1 MTSAVRPPTRLSA
14 ARTLPRSTR
23 FALALLLV
31 HILHSG
37 VIATWLVVG
46 MDTRF
51 LVGGYTALQRASWL
65 ILGVVLLWSGTWGS
79 TKGIL
84 VWYLATGLFALLFV
98 RLLTTRESRDA
109 FRVMVT

>member
-1 MTSAVRPPTRLSA
+1 LSA

-37 VIATWLVVG
+37 VIVTWLVVG

-51 LVGGYTALQRASWL
+51 LVGRLLMVVPFIGSVVVFMGLLRRAPWAWWVSVLVGGYTAL
-65 ILGVVLLWSGTWGS
+65 I
-79 TKGIL
+79 
-84 VWYLATGLFALLFV
+84 FV